1 MEERDMC
8 MRKSRGLALAAAA
21 LIVMA
26 SLGGCNTI
34 RLINYLA
41 DGGEAESRAPQE
53 VVSSDGRYSFTIG
66 GRWREAAGELSDDAI
81 LEVANDRADSYVLL
95 LTEDKL
101 NFSEGS
107 TPVDYALLVFNS
119 FEESYENVEM
129 TDTDTLQSGGM
140 EGVTMAIQGETE
152 GIRAKY
158 WIDCLENDG
167 EFVRV
172 MGWTALGRAEDNEDS
187 IREVMRSL
195 RSRSDPAA

>member
-21 LIVMA
+21 LIAMA

-152 GIRAKY
+152 GIRVKY

-172 MGWTALGRAEDNEDS
+172 MGWTALGRAEDNEEA

>member
-21 LIVMA
+21 LIAMA

-107 TPVDYALLVFNS
+107 TPVDYALL
-119 FEESYENVEM
+119 EAM
-129 TDTDTLQSGGM
+129 
-140 EGVTMAIQGETE
+140 
-152 GIRAKY
+152 IRY
-158 WIDCLENDG
+158 NLEDKATCTT
-167 EFVRV
+167 FWR
-172 MGWTALGRAEDNEDS
+172 
-187 IREVMRSL
+187 
-195 RSRSDPAA
+195 P